1 MPKFEE
7 TRQNKEIDKIAKFG
21 QIDKNEKEGVKA
33 LLV

>member
-21 QIDKNEKEGVKA
+21 QIGKNEKGVKA

>member
-7 TRQNKEIDKIAKFG
+7 NQANKEIDKIAKFG